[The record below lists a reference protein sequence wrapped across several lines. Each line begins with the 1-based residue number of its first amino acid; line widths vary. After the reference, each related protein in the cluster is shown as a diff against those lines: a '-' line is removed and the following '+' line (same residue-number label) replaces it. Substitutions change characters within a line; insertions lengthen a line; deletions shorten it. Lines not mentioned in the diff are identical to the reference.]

1 MFTKEEENKIGLIM
15 NLCMQDESL
24 KKSLE
29 DKYDNNPSVLN
40 PYEIYVL
47 EVVFRYGNNGYF
59 DELSKMGSI
68 SDTALKIK
76 TFIGNC
82 NNIEDYE
89 LEKVK
94 DYYEKAERLNDIEKF
109 CIKLILKN
117 SEKKRI
123 LNNKMMYTY
132 DDYVEIKLDTE
143 NHIKDAIKHILFIKV
158 IATYMQNRIDEDSRN
173 GIIKRQLKPG
183 LFASSDK
190 YYISTMLRDIPEVGE
205 AILAT
210 TEKCFDDVKTDIEN
224 GNGLSLL
231 SNQFG
236 EGIEDVKIN
245 ISFDDVYGYLTKD
258 KNKSI

>member
-15 NLCMQDESL
+15 NLCMKDESL

-68 SDTALKIK
+68 SDIALKIK

-89 LEKVK
+89 LKKVK
-94 DYYEKAERLNDIEKF
+94 DYYNNPNILNDIEKF
-109 CIKLILKN
+109 CIKLMLKN
-117 SEKKRI
+117 NEKKRI
-123 LNNKMMYTY
+123 LENKMMYTY

-143 NHIKDAIKHILFIKV
+143 KHIKDAIKHILFIKT
-158 IATYMQNRIDEDSRN
+158 IATYMQNRIDENSRN

-205 AILAT
+205 AILET
-210 TEKCFDDVKTDIEN
+210 TEKCFEDVKTDIEN

-245 ISFDDVYGYLTKD
+245 ISFDDVYGDLTKD

>member
-15 NLCMQDESL
+15 SLCMQDESL

-29 DKYDNNPSVLN
+29 EKYDNNPSVLN

-68 SDTALKIK
+68 SDTALKVK

-82 NNIEDYE
+82 NNIEYYE

-94 DYYEKAERLNDIEKF
+94 DYYNNPNSLNDIEKF

-117 SEKKRI
+117 NDKKRM
-123 LNNKMMYTY
+123 LENKMMYTY
-132 DDYVEIKLDTE
+132 DDYVEIKLDTDK
-143 NHIKDAIKHILFIKV
+143 HIKEAIMHILFIKT
-158 IATYMQNRIDEDSRN
+158 IATYMQNRIDENSRN

-183 LFASSDK
+183 MFASSDK

-205 AILAT
+205 AILET

-258 KNKSI
+258 NNKSI